1 MKQKKI
7 NILKSGFFL
16 TLFCIPSIC
25 WILLEVLLKNTP
37 NDDGSLTTWPEL
49 LQETF
54 IVIAFW
60 FIVSFVIALIVSEVK
75 KINQKQRYLRRL
87 NINKSRKKRE
97 F

>member
-1 MKQKKI
+1 MEQKKI

-75 KINQKQRYLRRL
+75 KNQSKTKIIKEIKHTQ
-87 NINKSRKKRE
+87 KPEEK
-97 F
+97 